1 MMSQLIN
8 LVHLSHIKEGNSIME
23 NTYVKDFTSSY
34 LINGE
39 EIFVTAPAR
48 FSAITDE
55 LLIDE
60 ELGDVL

>member
-1 MMSQLIN
+1 
-8 LVHLSHIKEGNSIME
+8 ME